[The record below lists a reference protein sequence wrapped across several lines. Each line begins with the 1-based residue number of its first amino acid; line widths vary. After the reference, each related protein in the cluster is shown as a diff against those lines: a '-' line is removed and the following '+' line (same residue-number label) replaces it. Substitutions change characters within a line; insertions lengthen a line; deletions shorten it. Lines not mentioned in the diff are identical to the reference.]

1 MNTVE
6 PTPQPIEVKPVR
18 RKRSGAFWGLVLI
31 VAGLIIFAQQ
41 TGLIGEQFNWWA
53 LFILIP
59 AFGSFAGA
67 FSAWQNS
74 GKFNAAVRSGI
85 GGGLVVLTVA
95 LIFLFGLDWSVY
107 WPLMVI
113 VGGFSF
119 FLNGFETGSAAG
131 VVSVSF
137 WIGLGVMFLGLG
149 FLGDYLNWFDPQSYF
164 EPYRWWAVAILI
176 PGIGALINS
185 MFATIRARRFNS
197 TAFGLFVFGLLV
209 TATGVV
215 ALLGVS
221 WDLLGPVLLIV
232 LGLSVMLGIFSR
244 RM

>member
-6 PTPQPIEVKPVR
+6 PTPQPMEVKPVR

-85 GGGLVVLTVA
+85 GGGLVILAVA
-95 LIFLFGLDWSVY
+95 LLLLFGLDWSVY
-107 WPLMVI
+107 WPVMVI
-113 VGGFSF
+113 AFGFSI
-119 FLNGFETGSAAG
+119 FLNGFETGSTAG
-131 VVSVSF
+131 VFSVSL
-137 WIGLGVMFLGLG
+137 WIGLGVMALGLG
-149 FLGDYLNWFDPQSYF
+149 FLGDNLNWFDPQSF
-164 EPYRWWAVAILI
+164 FGPYRWWAVAILI
-176 PGIGALINS
+176 PGIGGLINS
-185 MFATIRARRFNS
+185 MFVSIRARKFNS
-197 TAFGLFVFGLLV
+197 TAFGLLMFGLLV
-209 TATGVV
+209 TATGAV
-215 ALLGVS
+215 ALFGVS
-221 WDLLGPVLLIV
+221 WNLLGPILLIIA
-232 LGLSVMLGIFSR
+232 GLSVMLGIFSR